1 MITVYVVLLRPGPLI
16 LRTLDSVISIHW
28 HKLLPHHSH
37 CNDVQHQKQT
47 DILFLDREIQ
57 NRKKAFGIEI
67 YDLMAELETDMAQ
80 DAAAKETKIRTVFD
94 AARKDIAVFQAKK
107 DCKNEEM
114 AVLDAESGVMAEAP
128 SANQSTNMIPPS
140 SGTVV
145 TNTHPSENI

>member
-1 MITVYVVLLRPGPLI
+1 M
-16 LRTLDSVISIHW
+16 
-28 HKLLPHHSH
+28 
-37 CNDVQHQKQT
+37 
-47 DILFLDREIQ
+47 FLDREIQ

-67 YDLMAELETDMAQ
+67 YDLMAELETDTTQ
-80 DAAAKETKIRTVFD
+80 DAAAKEAKIRTVFD

-114 AVLDAESGVMAEAP
+114 AVLDAESGVTAEAP
-128 SANQSTNMIPPS
+128 PATDMIPPS